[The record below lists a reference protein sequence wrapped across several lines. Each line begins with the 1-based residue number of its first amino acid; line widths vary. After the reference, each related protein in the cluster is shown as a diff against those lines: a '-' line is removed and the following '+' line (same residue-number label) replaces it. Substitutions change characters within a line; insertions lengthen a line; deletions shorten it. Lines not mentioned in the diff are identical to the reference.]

1 MNWAMKIWK
10 LVNTVFHRVQEKN
23 SHLFKTEMDGH
34 ETALCCHTHIYL
46 SNGTLQIQILL
57 VRTAQLVSYI
67 CQVIIQVSPTKTY
80 MYYSDSDDVISP
92 TTSIFIGQLSRILTK
107 NLKFKAPISKI
118 YVCMLT
124 QCDFIHLHLY

>member
-1 MNWAMKIWK
+1 M
-10 LVNTVFHRVQEKN
+10 NTVFHRVQEKN

-67 CQVIIQVSPTKTY
+67 CQVIIQVSPNQDI
-80 MYYSDSDDVISP
+80 SVLSP
-92 TTSIFIGQLSRILTK
+92 TTAIFIDQLSRILTT
-107 NLKFKAPISKI
+107 NLKFMAPISKI